1 MLGCLGLGSKGCA
14 RYGGERE
21 KRHVS
26 EIHNEHQRS
35 SERCYTKCRTAAKI
49 DGSAA
54 AGATF
59 PPLQPPGPS
68 RPITCG
74 LNDLF
79 ASDDD
84 LYPCS

>member
-1 MLGCLGLGSKGCA
+1 MLGYLGLGSKGCV

-35 SERCYTKCRTAAKI
+35 SESCYTKCPTAAKI

-59 PPLQPPGPS
+59 PPLQPPGGGGTEQTYCLWIK
-68 RPITCG
+68 RFIR
-74 LNDLF
+74 F
-79 ASDDD
+79 RR
-84 LYPCS
+84 